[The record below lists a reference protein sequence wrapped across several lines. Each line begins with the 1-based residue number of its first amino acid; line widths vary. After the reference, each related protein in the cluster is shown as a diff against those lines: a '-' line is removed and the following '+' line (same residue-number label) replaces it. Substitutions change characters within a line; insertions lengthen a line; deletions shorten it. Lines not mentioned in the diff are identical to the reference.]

1 MFFEVD
7 TSNLPLFEISLYDI
21 DNIGAFNKFTE
32 FWENIH
38 SKNKKYY
45 FLFDTKD
52 MSSPS
57 PNYCMKMANFIKKLK
72 QQDVNPLVFSIICIK
87 TSMIRQMAS
96 LIFKITP
103 PMSPVYIVKNREAGL
118 QVYKDLMEGK
128 KVSCKVIL
136 PKKSNNNN
144 NNNSP
149 SLV

>member
-21 DNIGAFNKFTE
+21 DNTDAFNKFTE

-103 PMSPVYIVKNREAGL
+103 PMSPVYIVKNKEAGL

>member
-7 TSNLPLFEISLYDI
+7 TSNLPLFDISLYDI
-21 DNIGAFNKFTE
+21 DNIVSFNEFTE
-32 FWENIH
+32 FWEQIH

-52 MSSPS
+52 MSTPS

-72 QQDVNPLVFSIICIK
+72 KQNVNPLVFSVICIK
-87 TSMIRQMAS
+87 TAIIRQMAS
-96 LIFKITP
+96 FIFKITP

-118 QVYKDLMEGK
+118 QVYNDLIEGK

-136 PKKSNNNN
+136 PKKYNNNL
-144 NNNSP
+144 P
-149 SLV
+149 SLAQ

>member
-21 DNIGAFNKFTE
+21 DKPSDFNKFTE

-45 FLFDTKD
+45 FLFNTKN
-52 MSSPS
+52 MSTPM

-72 QQDVNPLVFSIICIK
+72 QQDVNALVFSVICVK
-87 TSMIRQMAS
+87 TSMLRQMAS
-96 LIFKITP
+96 LIFKVTP
-103 PMSPVYIVKNREAGL
+103 PMSPVYIVKHRDEGL

-128 KVSCKVIL
+128 KVSCKVIM

-144 NNNSP
+144 NNLP
-149 SLV
+149 SSAQ

>member
-103 PMSPVYIVKNREAGL
+103 PMSPVYIVKNKEAGL

-136 PKKSNNNN
+136 TKKYN

>member
-136 PKKSNNNN
+136 PKKYN

-149 SLV
+149 SLAQ

>member
-72 QQDVNPLVFSIICIK
+72 QHDVNPLVFSIICIK

-96 LIFKITP
+96 LVFKITP
-103 PMSPVYIVKNREAGL
+103 PMSPVYIVKNRETGL

-144 NNNSP
+144 SP
-149 SLV
+149 SLTQ

>member
-103 PMSPVYIVKNREAGL
+103 PMSPVYIVKNKEAGL

-136 PKKSNNNN
+136 PKKYN

>member
-136 PKKSNNNN
+136 PKKYN